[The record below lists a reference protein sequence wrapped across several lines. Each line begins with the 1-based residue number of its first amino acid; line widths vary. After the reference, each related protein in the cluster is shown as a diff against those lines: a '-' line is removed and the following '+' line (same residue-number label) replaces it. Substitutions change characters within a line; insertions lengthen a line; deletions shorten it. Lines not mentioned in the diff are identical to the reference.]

1 MDANPASGAR
11 VADPYVQR
19 ITDRVHAYIQPDG
32 GWCLNN
38 AGIVIGEDQVLLID
52 TAATAKRT
60 FALRDAVTE
69 LTNAPVRSVVNTHHH
84 GDHTH
89 GNYVFADTATII
101 GHEQCAPGI
110 QAEGKLL
117 EQLWPAVEW
126 GEIER
131 VVPTETFDTSVT
143 VDVGGVSVEVIHIPA
158 SHTVSDSVVWLPE
171 QRVLFTGDLVFS
183 GGTPFVLM
191 GSVSGSLA
199 ALGTLRA
206 FEPEVIVAGHGQ
218 VVAGVSELD
227 AMERYLTW
235 LAELAA
241 EAHARGLS
249 PLEAAQ
255 AADLGEFARLHNS
268 ERLAG
273 NLHRAYAEVEGAE
286 PGAQLDL
293 GAAIVDIANYGG
305 GMPECLA

>member
-1 MDANPASGAR
+1 VNAIPTGAR
-11 VADPYVQR
+11 VAEPYLQK

-38 AGIVIGEDQVLLID
+38 AGIVIGDEQVLLID

-60 FALRDAVTE
+60 FALRDAIAS
-69 LTNAPVRSVVNTHHH
+69 LTDAPVRTVVNTHHH

-101 GHEQCAPGI
+101 GHELCAPGI

-131 VVPTETFDTSVT
+131 VVPDQTFSEKVT
-143 VDVGGVSVEVIHIPA
+143 LDVDGIVAEVIHIPA
-158 SHTVSDSVVWLPE
+158 SHTVGDSVVWLPE
-171 QRVLFTGDLVFS
+171 QRVLFTGDLIFS
-183 GGTPFVLM
+183 GGTPFILM
-191 GSVSGSLA
+191 GSLAGSLA
-199 ALGTLRA
+199 AVSKLRD
-206 FEPEVIVAGHGQ
+206 FDPSVIVAGHGQ
-218 VVAGVSELD
+218 VTDVSAID
-227 AMERYLTW
+227 ATENYLAW
-235 LAELAA
+235 LAQYSAD
-241 EAHARGLS
+241 AHARGLS

-255 AADLGEFARLHNS
+255 RADLGAFAQLHNA
-268 ERLAG
+268 ERLVA
-273 NLHRAYAEVEGAE
+273 NLHRAYAELDGAA
-286 PGAQLDL
+286 PGAALDL

>member
-1 MDANPASGAR
+1 MPVGAR
-11 VADPYVQR
+11 VAEPYLQK

-38 AGIVIGEDQVLLID
+38 AGIVIGDEQVLLID

-60 FALRDAVTE
+60 FALRDAVAS
-69 LTNAPVRSVVNTHHH
+69 LTDAPVRTVVNTHHH

-101 GHEQCAPGI
+101 GHELCAPSI
-110 QAEGKLL
+110 RAEGKLL
-117 EQLWPAVEW
+117 EQLWPTVEW

-131 VVPTETFDTSVT
+131 VVPNETFSERVT
-143 VDVGGVSVEVIHIPA
+143 RDVDGIVAEVIHIPA

-171 QRVLFTGDLVFS
+171 QRVLFTGDLIFS

-191 GSVSGSLA
+191 GSLAGSLA
-199 ALGTLRA
+199 ALSALRD
-206 FEPEVIVAGHGQ
+206 FDPSVIVAGHGQ
-218 VVAGVSELD
+218 VADPSEID
-227 AMERYLTW
+227 ATERYLTW
-235 LAELAA
+235 LTQLAA

-255 AADLGEFARLHNS
+255 SADVGEFAQLHNA

-273 NLHRAYAEVEGAE
+273 NLHRAYAELDGAE
-286 PGAQLDL
+286 PGAPLDL
-293 GAAIVDIANYGG
+293 AAAIVDIANYGG